1 MEEQMSYSLAYDIH
15 RATTWSIALSIL
27 MIAAGVIAMFVPA
40 LAGAA
45 VTAIVGSLLIFSG
58 LLHLAFA
65 WRASKQR
72 TVLWEI
78 LLGVIYG
85 AVGIY
90 LLASPLRG
98 LLSLTLAVAT
108 YLFVE
113 GVLEFVL
120 SVELRRAPGAVWLL
134 VDGIVTLGLA
144 VLIWTTWPSS
154 GMWVVGTLAGI
165 SMLFSGITR
174 LMFSMALRR
183 ITS

>member
-1 MEEQMSYSLAYDIH
+1 
-15 RATTWSIALSIL
+15 
-27 MIAAGVIAMFVPA
+27 
-40 LAGAA
+40 
-45 VTAIVGSLLIFSG
+45 
-58 LLHLAFA
+58 
-65 WRASKQR
+65 
-72 TVLWEI
+72 VLWEI

-90 LLASPLRG
+90 LLASPVRG

-120 SVELRRAPGAVWLL
+120 SFELRRAPGAVWLL